1 MPDYD
6 VAVVGMGPVGCTAA
20 LLFAEAGLSVAAI
33 ERDEE
38 VYRLPRA
45 VNLDGEIIRAFQKAG
60 RGQVVQDLMQAVRPG
75 DRWNDDV

>member
-38 VYRLPRA
+38 VYRLPL
-45 VNLDGEIIRAFQKAG
+45 VPIS
-60 RGQVVQDLMQAVRPG
+60 RGARDKLASVLSGLGLLEG
-75 DRWNDDV
+75 DTASKG